1 MKAINIKLASFTFAA
16 MLLASCSDSNESPLS
31 PSTPQDVVGKEVT
44 SITDAQTLASR
55 VYNFKVSATS
65 RAADVPQ
72 ASMGDVYNMPEK
84 PNVPADAIEIVEA
97 WNPEGK
103 PYSTTNLQAG
113 KSYLVKKGMHLKS
126 SLNLNGATLYVEGE
140 LTIDNFWGNSNGK
153 LIDNNW
159 VTSNGK
165 LIVLG
170 GTVNINSDKNDG
182 NVFLSTGVN
191 LYNYDGKITYNN
203 SSSSDFFISANDE
216 FYTNT
221 DLDLNGKALK
231 VQGKFYAG
239 GKVTTSDLKS
249 LKGAF
254 VNIQGGTEGL
264 ENTDVKLDGIV
275 NIDGHAK
282 FKSLTLENSGQLYC
296 CSLELTGDF
305 KSMGG
310 DGAGSALHTSY
321 LKAKNL
327 LLASSNNIYLV
338 NNSSIEV
345 EGTLQCNKNASAM
358 IFLQG
363 VNSKAY
369 IKANVIKYNGSGSPA
384 SLNDCYMFNA
394 MDTGGEYY
402 IDADHFDNSSPEGGN
417 LAFSDIQFLG
427 SGKTHNFR
435 NNSAPVTLE
444 KAECGYTLK
453 PDVPTPPHIDEIG
466 EVLYDHTHDI
476 SATCIQEYNGK
487 LYMSYHTRGKGH
499 GGCIEVF
506 ETDANKQ
513 TKLLQYLQDKDN
525 TMDFNHLM
533 IDSKSSTP
541 NLYVVG
547 NYAYHNEAG
556 KQTEAN
562 GLMARIGINSSGLL
576 DTDVKNIGDAFV
588 NPLIIVPLDQTTQ
601 SSSLDENAI
610 IRDGDKLLI
619 TSTRGYEVY
628 DPNTL
633 ELLNSK
639 PTPGKAKHIAIN
651 GNEIAALY
659 YTTRPSDKD
668 AAVDAKLDLF
678 DAGANIATA
687 TPKKTIDIASITPN
701 NGKNTIAIDGE
712 NIYVCRSANGLT
724 CYDKNGT
731 EKWTWQAPLTAS
743 TKKPQGYAN
752 GVTYDNNYVYL
763 ACGGYG
769 LVVLD
774 KNEMEKGKPK
784 VVAKTRVTGVV
795 DETTGKIS
803 WNSANYVKLYNGL
816 IYVAYGKNRLK
827 IYQLVD
833 KNASGAGTS
842 YETEKKQT
850 KK

>member
-72 ASMGDVYNMPEK
+72 ASMGDVYNMPAK
-84 PNVPADAIEIVEA
+84 PSVPANATEIASNNGTQGLNGSKV
-97 WNPEGK
+97 
-103 PYSTTNLQAG
+103 Y
-113 KSYLVKKGMHLKS
+113 VIKKGTTITS
-126 SLNLNGATLYVEGE
+126 GLNLNGATLYVEGE
-140 LTIDNFWGNSNGK
+140 LTIDNCWGN
-153 LIDNNW
+153 
-159 VTSNGK
+159 SNGK

-170 GTVNINSDKNDG
+170 GTVNIIGDNNQNDG
-182 NVFLSTGVN
+182 NVFRSTGVN

-239 GKVTTSDLKS
+239 GKVITSDLKS
-249 LKGAF
+249 LKDAI

-275 NIDGHAK
+275 NIDGDAK
-282 FKSLTLENSGQLYC
+282 FKSLTFDNGGQLYC
-296 CSLELTGDF
+296 CSLEIPGDLIL
-305 KSMGG
+305 KGG
-310 DGAGSALHTSY
+310 DGAGSALHTNY
-321 LKAKNL
+321 IKAKNITIM
-327 LLASSNNIYLV
+327 SSTNIYLV
-338 NNSSIEV
+338 NNSTIEC
-345 EGTLQCNKNASAM
+345 EGTLTTNKNGSGSV
-358 IFLQG
+358 ILQG
-363 VNSKAY
+363 KNAKAL
-369 IKANVIKYNGSGSPA
+369 IKANEIKYNGSESPE
-384 SLNDCYMFNA
+384 SLMDCYIFHAAN
-394 MDTGGEYY
+394 DGGEFY
-402 IDADHFDNSSPEGGN
+402 IDVN
-417 LAFSDIQFLG
+417 
-427 SGKTHNFR
+427 KM
-435 NNSAPVTLE
+435 NNSAPNGDHYAFSDCHFPNAGAAHNYKNNSNPVVA
-444 KAECGYTLK
+444 KPAKCGYTLE
-453 PDVPTPPHIDEIG
+453 PEDPTPGKRIDEVG
-466 EVLYDHTHDI
+466 EIFYDHTHDI

-547 NYAYHNEAG
+547 NYAYHKEAG

-659 YTTRPSDKD
+659 YTTRPSDPD

-724 CYDKNGT
+724 CYDKKGT

-752 GVTYDNNYVYL
+752 GVTYDTNYVYL

>member
-16 MLLASCSDSNESPLS
+16 MLLASCSDSENGIT
-31 PSTPQDVVGKEVT
+31 TPDTTQDIVGKEVV
-44 SITDAQTLASR
+44 SITDAQALASR
-55 VYNFKVSATS
+55 VYNFKRPSAT
-65 RAADVPQ
+65 RAAGVTSANLNQ
-72 ASMGDVYNMPEK
+72 AYTMEAEPTGLDFAKMEKMSNYQPYNLPANTDMYIAPGETIAFNQNYHLNGNTIYVAGTYECNATWTEGNYTIVVLKGGTLKWTGGNIFPNQNGGKILCYGNFECNADLEVQNRGIFKIAGD
-84 PNVPADAIEIVEA
+84 
-97 WNPEGK
+97 
-103 PYSTTNLQAG
+103 
-113 KSYLVKKGMHLKS
+113 
-126 SLNLNGATLYVEGE
+126 LNLKGHTFRVKNANVYIG
-140 LTIDNFWGNSNGK
+140 GK
-153 LIDNNW
+153 LICNEF
-159 VTSNGK
+159 
-165 LIVLG
+165 
-170 GTVNINSDKNDG
+170 KNQ
-182 NVFLSTGVN
+182 
-191 LYNYDGKITYNN
+191 
-203 SSSSDFFISANDE
+203 ANA
-216 FYTNT
+216 YT
-221 DLDLNGKALK
+221 
-231 VQGKFYAG
+231 
-239 GKVTTSDLKS
+239 
-249 LKGAF
+249 
-254 VNIQGGTEGL
+254 NIQGSIEGI
-264 ENTDVKLDGIV
+264 EDKPVELDGVV
-275 NIDGHAK
+275 NVDGK
-282 FKSLTLENSGQLYC
+282 FKTKDLYLIGNGQLYC

-369 IKANVIKYNGSGSPA
+369 IKANVIKFNGSGSPA
-384 SLNDCYMFNA
+384 TLNDCYMFNA

-402 IDADHFDNSSPEGGN
+402 IDADHFDNSAPEGGN
-417 LAFSDIQFLG
+417 LAFSDIQFQG
-427 SGKTHNFR
+427 SGKAHNFR
-435 NNSAPVTLE
+435 NNSAPVTLV
-444 KAECGYTLK
+444 KAECGYTLN
-453 PDVPTPPHIDEIG
+453 PDVPTPPHIDEVG
-466 EVLYDHTHDI
+466 EILYDHTHDI

-659 YTTRPSDKD
+659 YTTRPSDPD

-774 KNEMEKGKPK
+774 KNKMEKGKPK
-784 VVAKTRVTGVV
+784 VVAKTRVTGVP